1 MNKIK
6 GYEVLIAGL
15 VLLAGAPMAIAANV
29 SLTGIDPLNQ
39 SSFNTAGLWSN
50 ASAPSAGN
58 DYFVGNATRLRTPP
72 DGSSYTFA
80 GDSLTIDN
88 TTAYGDGFMYKGTGS
103 TGIITVGNLVMDGG
117 LMSHA
122 NGVGDVFNVDGAMTV
137 GTGGARIYAKQGA
150 IRIYSDISGSGVLTN
165 LLPDN
170 NNAAQKLWIHSSSN
184 TFDGNIINNGRLE
197 LFDDANLNFTIG
209 ASGVNNGISNG
220 SAGTQLHTIFSGDFV
235 FDLTGAGTDIGDS
248 WALVT
253 TVPAS
258 TYYTSTFTVS
268 GFSDQLDGTWYLNNG
283 TAEYLFDTSSGALS
297 VVPEPSAALLGG
309 LGLLCLLFRRRFC
322 VEE

>member
-1 MNKIK
+1 M
-6 GYEVLIAGL
+6 
-15 VLLAGAPMAIAANV
+15 
-29 SLTGIDPLNQ
+29 
-39 SSFNTAGLWSN
+39 
-50 ASAPSAGN
+50 
-58 DYFVGNATRLRTPP
+58 
-72 DGSSYTFA
+72 
-80 GDSLTIDN
+80 
-88 TTAYGDGFMYKGTGS
+88 
-103 TGIITVGNLVMDGG
+103 
-117 LMSHA
+117 
-122 NGVGDVFNVDGAMTV
+122 
-137 GTGGARIYAKQGA
+137 
-150 IRIYSDISGSGVLTN
+150 
-165 LLPDN
+165 
-170 NNAAQKLWIHSSSN
+170 
-184 TFDGNIINNGRLE
+184 
-197 LFDDANLNFTIG
+197 
-209 ASGVNNGISNG
+209 
-220 SAGTQLHTIFSGDFV
+220 HTIFSGDFV